1 MRFSYFGKSIQ
12 IYRTDTNTVG
22 PPTRS
27 TLAATVPEHNMFKP
41 YTPDISA
48 SLLLLSLSS
57 HTPFP
62 FHTSLLPC
70 PRDLLSSLRAAL
82 VVPSSAL
89 SRCFTRDVDC
99 TIAFRLPVRTSAKFV
114 LSPVSAPFVCLVACF
129 APSCSHFSG
138 RVCVVLLL
146 QVQQQTRAPDSVF
159 EVRTLPVPGSSLSRI
174 ALFSDWNLSSIQQL
188 FRPDC
193 ASLCKRLD
201 FEPRVL
207 PSSSSARSSAP
218 STRPFFWCSTWARRA
233 GGAGGASASR
243 PCPESQATRPQPGA
257 LDLPPHVSTPSYFA

>member
-1 MRFSYFGKSIQ
+1 MPFVAPEAHLKPRTHKSSVGFAFVFAFFVFWEKYTNLQQSI
-12 IYRTDTNTVG
+12 NTVG
-22 PPTRS
+22 ASHAINPSCDRS
-27 TLAATVPEHNMFKP
+27 KSQYVQA
-41 YTPDISA
+41 TPDIPA
-48 SLLLLSLSS
+48 SLLLLPLSS
-57 HTPFP
+57 HTTFP

-82 VVPSSAL
+82 VVRSSAR
-89 SRCFTRDVDC
+89 SRCLTRDVDC

-114 LSPVSAPFVCLVACF
+114 LSLVSAPFVCLVACF
-129 APSCSHFSG
+129 APSCLHCFG

-207 PSSSSARSSAP
+207 PSSSSARSCAP
-218 STRPFFWCSTWARRA
+218 STRPVFWCSTWARRA
-233 GGAGGASASR
+233 GGAGGA
-243 PCPESQATRPQPGA
+243 
-257 LDLPPHVSTPSYFA
+257 

>member
-1 MRFSYFGKSIQ
+1 
-12 IYRTDTNTVG
+12 
-22 PPTRS
+22 
-27 TLAATVPEHNMFKP
+27 MFKP

-57 HTPFP
+57 HTTFP

-82 VVPSSAL
+82 VVRSSAR
-89 SRCFTRDVDC
+89 SRCLTRDVDC

-114 LSPVSAPFVCLVACF
+114 LSLVSAPFVCLVACF
-129 APSCSHFSG
+129 APSCLHCFG

-159 EVRTLPVPGSSLSRI
+159 EVRTLPVPGSSSSRI

-207 PSSSSARSSAP
+207 PSSSSARSCAP
-218 STRPFFWCSTWARRA
+218 STRPVFWCSTWARRA
-233 GGAGGASASR
+233 GGAGGA
-243 PCPESQATRPQPGA
+243 
-257 LDLPPHVSTPSYFA
+257 